1 MKLPPDCGSMS
12 AKVVRLN
19 KSLYG
24 LRQASRTFYKRLVS
38 DLKRIGF
45 EQSLSDPCVLRF
57 MMGDEVMGMVAIHVD
72 DILYAGTKS
81 LAKAVVEALGDS
93 LPTKNWGDVKL
104 FLGCAFIRDREAG
117 TIEISRLRFLKR
129 VTSGVFSRDSIFVAP
144 ARSLL
149 PLPTITGP

>member
-1 MKLPPDCGSMS
+1 M
-12 AKVVRLN
+12 N

-24 LRQASRTFYKRLVS
+24 LKQASRTFYKRLVS

-57 MMGDEVMGMVAIHVD
+57 VMGDEVMGMVAIHVD
-72 DILYAGTKS
+72 DIQYARTKS
-81 LAKAVVEALGDS
+81 LDKVVVEALGDS
-93 LPTKNWGDVKL
+93 LPTKNLGEIKF

-117 TIEISRLRFLKR
+117 TIEISQ

-149 PLPTITGP
+149 PLPTITGPWRMRGQEMCRSERWWGA